1 MKKSIIKNDK
11 AETVGLVYRDGYK
24 IADIVKQTVLSRVTI
39 YRVLNDLKINLNKK
53 IKVIKYDFYFF
64 YYIGTN
70 LLKLIYFF
78 NIEINPTIINKI
90 AELIASILLGEA
102 IKMPIAKNMK
112 TDVGGILTL
121 FKGFTHPI

>member
-78 NIEINPTIINKI
+78 
-90 AELIASILLGEA
+90 
-102 IKMPIAKNMK
+102 
-112 TDVGGILTL
+112 
-121 FKGFTHPI
+121 